1 MAKIEITQPPS
12 GGGTVNTGVLQ
23 VLGGGAVTATTKTV
37 TDQLGTLSAL
47 QVSTATVSVT
57 PGGVLYGSSAI
68 LSVRGNTSSGGI
80 AFEATNNAGTGLF
93 QVNDGGQVNVNN
105 KLAVGPV
112 LSTPSDQTISLTTV
126 ASTDNLRNFVGKNIS
141 NTAGLQPFKVNAGG
155 ARGTSTT
162 PTAVQ
167 TDDGLASFNGFG
179 YNGTDW
185 TPTRGGMY
193 IYAAENWGL
202 LANGTYITWRGA
214 ATGTTTV
221 TEWARLQSTG
231 LTISTIAN
239 ATTDTDKFLVSDS
252 GVIKYRTGAQVLSD
266 IGAQSAL
273 TNPVTGTGTSNFVT
287 FWTGTNTVSANSGLV
302 YDNTTQRLGIG
313 GVGPSTTLHVLG
325 TTTTTGLIIST
336 ATAQTTTATQYLSL
350 DAADSTVKYRT
361 PAQVLSDIGAQATLT
376 NPVTGTGAATRV
388 AFWSSG
394 SEISSSNTLNWDN
407 TNKYLG
413 INTASPVA
421 QLQVRGNAAPGN
433 NVARFETQSSVN
445 LFTLSEEGKIT
456 AFAPQINA
464 LSGTTEINKFTSSFA
479 ASSAGS
485 GSFRPLSIAY
495 TINNTGVQTGTA
507 TGIHIQATETSLSGM
522 AHNLINCQVGAVNV
536 FSVSRTGLVTSLAG
550 CYFNGQ
556 IEQSTSGGQSASFR
570 GYVRVG
576 NLGANTPSAVLDVDS
591 TTLGFLPPRMTT
603 TQKNAITTPATGLVV
618 YDTTLNKLAVY
629 TGAAW
634 EAVTSV

>member
-12 GGGTVNTGVLQ
+12 GGGTVNEGVLQ

-47 QVSTATVSVT
+47 QVSTASVSVT
-57 PGGVLYGSSAI
+57 PGGVLYGSTAT

-80 AFEATNNAGTGLF
+80 AFEATNSAGTGIL
-93 QVNDGGQVNVNN
+93 QANDGGQVNVLG
-105 KLAVGPV
+105 KLTVGPV
-112 LSTPSDQTISLTTV
+112 ISTPSDQSISITTA

-141 NTAGLQPFKVNAGG
+141 DTAGLQPFKVNGG
-155 ARGTSTT
+155 RARGTSTT

-167 TDDGLASFNGFG
+167 TNDGLASFNGFG
-179 YNGTDW
+179 HNGTDW

-202 LANGTYITWRGA
+202 LATGTYITWRGA

-231 LTISTIAN
+231 LTISTISN

-252 GVIKYRTGAQVLSD
+252 GVIKYRTGAELLSD
-266 IGAQSAL
+266 IGAQSA
-273 TNPVTGTGTSNFVT
+273 
-287 FWTGTNTVSANSGLV
+287 
-302 YDNTTQRLGIG
+302 
-313 GVGPSTTLHVLG
+313 
-325 TTTTTGLIIST
+325 
-336 ATAQTTTATQYLSL
+336 
-350 DAADSTVKYRT
+350 
-361 PAQVLSDIGAQATLT
+361 LT

-394 SEISSSNTLNWDN
+394 SAISSSNALNWDN
-407 TNKYLG
+407 TNGYLG

-421 QLQVRGNAAPGN
+421 QLQVRGNAGAGN
-433 NVARFETQSSVN
+433 NVARFETQGLVN

-456 AFAPQINA
+456 AFAPPINA
-464 LSGTTEINKFTSSFA
+464 LSGTTEINKFTSSFV
-479 ASSAGS
+479 ASAAGS

-495 TINNTGVQTGTA
+495 TINNTGAQTGTA
-507 TGIHIQATETSLSGM
+507 TGILLSATETALGSMTHNLMDLQVAGVSRFRVTSTGGLVVASTITCNTSLTCTGRINIVGNGLSIGGNALIYADSGNGNIYLLDGSATTFNRLIFGSAGASFPAIARSSTSLVVCLADATAGASLGVGM
-522 AHNLINCQVGAVNV
+522 ASA
-536 FSVSRTGLVTSLAG
+536 TGVVA
-550 CYFNGQ
+550 
-556 IEQSTSGGQSASFR
+556 
-570 GYVRVG
+570 
-576 NLGANTPSAVLDVDS
+576 SAVIQADS
-591 TTLGFLPPRMTT
+591 TTKGFLPPRMTT
-603 TQKNAITTPATGLVV
+603 TQKNAILTPATGLVV
-618 YDTTLNKLAVY
+618 YDTTLNTLAVY